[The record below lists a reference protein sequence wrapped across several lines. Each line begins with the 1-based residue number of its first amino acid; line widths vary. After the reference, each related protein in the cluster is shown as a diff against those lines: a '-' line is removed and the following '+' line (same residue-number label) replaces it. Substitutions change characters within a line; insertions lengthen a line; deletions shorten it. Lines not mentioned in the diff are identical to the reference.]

1 MLRLHTAAT
10 PNGKKISIALEEL
23 ALPYEMRQVNL
34 QAEEQLRPEFLA
46 LNPPGYDRPRASISM
61 RLQGTLRYASIR
73 KSVAT

>member
-1 MLRLHTAAT
+1 MIRLHTAAT
-10 PNGKKISIALEEL
+10 PNGKKVSIALEEL
-23 ALPYEMRQVNL
+23 GLPYEIRRVNL

-46 LNPPGYDRPRASISM
+46 LNPPGYDKPSPSISM